1 MVCLGLRGGDR
12 RFAARIQ
19 KFLDRQILD
28 FGERM
33 GWENPIF
40 EIKCKVSPSYIDK
53 TFIAVHI
60 KERKSGDYV
69 LATFRI
75 PKMACRQRASTVKI
89 RAFFDDEV
97 YEI

>member
-19 KFLDRQILD
+19 NFLDRQILNH
-28 FGERM
+28 GERM
-33 GWENPIF
+33 GWKNPVI

-60 KERKSGDYV
+60 KERKSGDYT

-75 PKMACRQRASTVKI
+75 PKMARSQRASAVKI